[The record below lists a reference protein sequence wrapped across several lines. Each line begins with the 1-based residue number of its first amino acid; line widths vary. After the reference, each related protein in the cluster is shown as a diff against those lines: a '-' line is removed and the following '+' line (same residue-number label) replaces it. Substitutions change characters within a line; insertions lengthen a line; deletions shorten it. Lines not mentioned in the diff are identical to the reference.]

1 MAQKSIVIPQ
11 LISDKINQAYRPDLL
26 ACPGVDRIGVSNESS
41 DAPEITVI
49 YAEQPN
55 IEIHVFPF
63 QKTEFMSM
71 DAEYKDANLVIK
83 GKSLTGIQVLD
94 LIANVAR
101 TFIEE

>member
-1 MAQKSIVIPQ
+1 MTQKSIVIPQ
-11 LISDKINQAYRPDLL
+11 LISDKINQAYGPDLL

-49 YAEQPN
+49 YVKQPN

-63 QKTEFMSM
+63 QKTEFMAM

-83 GKSLTGIQVLD
+83 GKSLTGIQVFD
-94 LIANVAR
+94 LIADAAR
-101 TFIEE
+101 TFIKE

>member
-1 MAQKSIVIPQ
+1 MTQKSIVISQ
-11 LISDKINQAYRPDLL
+11 SISDKINQAYGPDLL

-49 YAEQPN
+49 YAKQPN

-83 GKSLTGIQVLD
+83 GKSLTGIQVFD
-94 LIANVAR
+94 LIADVAR
-101 TFIEE
+101 TFIKE

>member
-1 MAQKSIVIPQ
+1 MAQKSIVLPQ
-11 LISDKINQAYRPDLL
+11 LISDKINQTYGPDLL

-71 DAEYKDANLVIK
+71 NAEYKDANLVIK
-83 GKSLTGIQVLD
+83 GKSFIGIQVFD
-94 LIANVAR
+94 LIADAAR
-101 TFIEE
+101 TFIKE